1 MIEEVARLHGYDQ
14 IEPGLP
20 GGETIPGG
28 LTPFQKFRDEIK
40 NIMSP
45 YLNEVINY
53 SFISEENFQRLL
65 LPQDSDLHN
74 VVRIANPLS
83 EEQAVMRT
91 LLLPGLL
98 QNVSTNLARKNENL
112 GFYEMG
118 AVFNPAESGLP
129 LEKMRLGAVV
139 CGHSDVNWTRHRVE
153 MDFFYL
159 KGIVENLLWKLGLE
173 DCEFV
178 VAQDPSYHPGRSAV
192 LKYYGDELG
201 VIGEVHPLVL
211 QNYDIKQ
218 RCCAFELDVEKL
230 FAHKRTRLMV
240 DKIARY
246 PAVERDI
253 AVVLANEVT
262 AAAALKVIKDAE
274 KELLK
279 DVVVFDLYSGEQ
291 VASGYKSM
299 AFKMTFQSMERTLT
313 ENDINSSVNR
323 IVEQLQKDLSA
334 QLR

>member
-1 MIEEVARLHGYDQ
+1 
-14 IEPGLP
+14 
-20 GGETIPGG
+20 
-28 LTPFQKFRDEIK
+28 
-40 NIMSP
+40 
-45 YLNEVINY
+45 
-53 SFISEENFQRLL
+53 
-65 LPQDSDLHN
+65 
-74 VVRIANPLS
+74 
-83 EEQAVMRT
+83 
-91 LLLPGLL
+91 
-98 QNVSTNLARKNENL
+98 
-112 GFYEMG
+112 
-118 AVFNPAESGLP
+118 
-129 LEKMRLGAVV
+129 
-139 CGHSDVNWTRHRVE
+139 

-201 VIGEVHPLVL
+201 IIGEVHPLVL

-218 RCCAFELDVEKL
+218 RCCSFELDVQRL

-253 AVVLANEVT
+253 AVVLANDVT

-279 DVVVFDLYSGEQ
+279 DVVVYDLYSGEQ
-291 VASGYKSM
+291 VATGYKSM